1 MIALVEK
8 YDEKNARAHIKRV
21 KDILGTPQ
29 LLSSTPSTAGVASV
43 GTQLVQNA
51 PGADD
56 SVVEESKE
64 ELPAAQQQY
73 EEKLKKN
80 YEEFMAVVE

>member
-1 MIALVEK
+1 M
-8 YDEKNARAHIKRV
+8 
-21 KDILGTPQ
+21 
-29 LLSSTPSTAGVASV
+29 LSSTPSTAGVASV

-56 SVVEESKE
+56 GVVEESKE

-80 YEEFMAVVE
+80 YEDFMAIVEKESKKEIPMPPQKGTG